1 MPDFNCNW
9 TDSGMT
15 GTESKDVDF
24 RLDQSW
30 TPPSQKS
37 NLFHLQLQTID
48 HWHGLWEFFL
58 NLFHERA
65 VCHLLKPSFSLS
77 QLSSSSKNPYTSIHH
92 SDHQP
97 QKLFIK
103 TLPSHIGKKKKKVSS
118 TRFKEIM
125 YYIQYIVDHHTFA
138 FITRSWSWVGSITSF
153 EW

>member
-1 MPDFNCNW
+1 
-9 TDSGMT
+9 MT

-103 TLPSHIGKKKKKVSS
+103 TLPSHIGKKKKKSVFNKIQRNNVLHTVHSRSS
-118 TRFKEIM
+118 YFCL
-125 YYIQYIVDHHTFA
+125 HHSVVKL
-138 FITRSWSWVGSITSF
+138 SWLHHQLRVIETILHYPHF
-153 EW
+153 L